1 MVEIQPAPEGPVDPA
16 MVPSPSP
23 KDADRERRRR
33 RRVLWGAVG
42 VVVVLA
48 LLLGVG
54 GVGCGGFVRVWQ
66 ALRSRPPARLRRS
79 RAPPFRPVLRKV
91 TSCLLAG
98 PSRLNGRTRG
108 RWNRLACMSS
118 RISGSAQCD
127 GGPKEGRQSSMRCIW
142 ARASIL
148 TAWAPSHLLP
158 SLHRPH
164 PRPIRT
170 RPAEQEKEFTS
181 TSTLTPES
189 NGAGRQTL
197 AEPMKVSGPHELM

>member
-1 MVEIQPAPEGPVDPA
+1 MRVLRALLWCPPSPLTVLTGWGTEGGA
-16 MVPSPSP
+16 LFGVPSESSSCS
-23 KDADRERRRR
+23 RSC
-33 RRVLWGAVG
+33 WGW
-42 VVVVLA
+42 
-48 LLLGVG
+48 